1 MTVNDIGDGHSTADD
16 DAVVVM
22 PVLNR
27 IVISNVSTVC
37 VMHIDH
43 LSVSCLTQCC
53 YVDLVCALHVI
64 PEIKKKHKI
73 IN

>member
-22 PVLNR
+22 PVSNR

-37 VMHIDH
+37 VMQIDH
-43 LSVSCLTQCC
+43 LSVSC
-53 YVDLVCALHVI
+53 
-64 PEIKKKHKI
+64 
-73 IN
+73 